1 MTMQTSHTPPAPAT
15 PQGLNRLS
23 EVDDGVS
30 LPEQLSAVFDGE
42 CSIRQAQALTVAYA
56 ESAELRQTWASYHC
70 IGHAL
75 RAEREA
81 PANPAFVAGVM
92 ARIAREEVRPAPA
105 QPLGQATAGGAGVI
119 APATADEAAND
130 AVFRWKLVAGLAS
143 LAAVV
148 AAAYWSLLGVNES
161 LRVERLA
168 QRINHATDESITG
181 RHLKNAAGTLDAH
194 ALADFQVVTENYHAN
209 RALLEVECKTSD
221 AIVKLKHLAREG
233 IGKTVDAGD
242 TVADLEHLTDFV
254 NCQRLAIVL
263 YFALQYRDNF

>member
-30 LPEQLSAVFDGE
+30 LPEQLSALFDGE
-42 CSIRQAQALTVAYA
+42 CSVLQTQALTVAYA

-130 AVFRWKLVAGLAS
+130 AVFRWKMVAGLAS
-143 LAAVV
+143 LVAVAAVAWQMV
-148 AAAYWSLLGVNES
+148 AAPSSAAGPQ
-161 LRVERLA
+161 LA
-168 QRINHATDESITG
+168 QAP
-181 RHLKNAAGTLDAH
+181 AAVQAPLQA
-194 ALADFQVVTENYHAN
+194 VVTPQGVMLRDPQLEE
-209 RALLEVECKTSD
+209 LLAAHRQFGGMS
-221 AIVKLKHLAREG
+221 
-233 IGKTVDAGD
+233 
-242 TVADLEHLTDFV
+242 
-254 NCQRLAIVL
+254 
-263 YFALQYRDNF
+263 ALQMPAGFLRNATYEAPQR

>member
-1 MTMQTSHTPPAPAT
+1 MQTSHTPPAPAT

-30 LPEQLSAVFDGE
+30 LPEQLSALFDGE
-42 CSIRQAQALTVAYA
+42 CSVLQTQALTVAYA

-92 ARIAREEVRPAPA
+92 ARIAHEGVRPAPA

-130 AVFRWKLVAGLAS
+130 AVFRWKMVAGLAS
-143 LAAVV
+143 LVAVAAVAWQMV
-148 AAAYWSLLGVNES
+148 AAPSSAAGPQ
-161 LRVERLA
+161 LA
-168 QRINHATDESITG
+168 QAP
-181 RHLKNAAGTLDAH
+181 AAVQAPLQA
-194 ALADFQVVTENYHAN
+194 VVTPQGVMLRDPQLEE
-209 RALLEVECKTSD
+209 LLAAHRQFGGMS
-221 AIVKLKHLAREG
+221 
-233 IGKTVDAGD
+233 
-242 TVADLEHLTDFV
+242 
-254 NCQRLAIVL
+254 
-263 YFALQYRDNF
+263 ALQMPAGFLRNATYEAPQR

>member
-1 MTMQTSHTPPAPAT
+1 MTMQTPHTPPAPAT
-15 PQGLNRLS
+15 PQGSNRLS

-30 LPEQLSAVFDGE
+30 LPEQLSALFDGE
-42 CSIRQAQALTVAYA
+42 CSVRQTQALTVAYA

-130 AVFRWKLVAGLAS
+130 AVFRWKMVAGLAS
-143 LAAVV
+143 LVAVAAVAWQMV
-148 AAAYWSLLGVNES
+148 AAPSSAAGPQ
-161 LRVERLA
+161 LA
-168 QRINHATDESITG
+168 QVP
-181 RHLKNAAGTLDAH
+181 AAGQAPLQA
-194 ALADFQVVTENYHAN
+194 VVTPQGVMLRDPQLEE
-209 RALLEVECKTSD
+209 LLAAHRQFGGMS
-221 AIVKLKHLAREG
+221 
-233 IGKTVDAGD
+233 
-242 TVADLEHLTDFV
+242 
-254 NCQRLAIVL
+254 
-263 YFALQYRDNF
+263 ALQMPAGFLRNATYEAPQR

>member
-30 LPEQLSAVFDGE
+30 LPEQLSALFDGE
-42 CSIRQAQALTVAYA
+42 CSVRQTQALTVAYA

-130 AVFRWKLVAGLAS
+130 AVFRWKMVAGLAS
-143 LAAVV
+143 LVAVAAVAWQMV
-148 AAAYWSLLGVNES
+148 AAPSSAAGPQ
-161 LRVERLA
+161 LA
-168 QRINHATDESITG
+168 QAP
-181 RHLKNAAGTLDAH
+181 AAVQAPLQA
-194 ALADFQVVTENYHAN
+194 VVTPQGVMLRDPQLEE
-209 RALLEVECKTSD
+209 LLAAHRQFGGMS
-221 AIVKLKHLAREG
+221 
-233 IGKTVDAGD
+233 
-242 TVADLEHLTDFV
+242 
-254 NCQRLAIVL
+254 
-263 YFALQYRDNF
+263 ALQMPAGFLRNATYEAPQR

>member
-30 LPEQLSAVFDGE
+30 LPEQLSALFDGE
-42 CSIRQAQALTVAYA
+42 CSVRQTQALTVAYA

-105 QPLGQATAGGAGVI
+105 QPLGQATAGGGGVT
-119 APATADEAAND
+119 APAMADEAAND
-130 AVFRWKLVAGLAS
+130 AVFRWKMVAGLAS
-143 LAAVV
+143 LVAVAAVAWQMV
-148 AAAYWSLLGVNES
+148 AAPSSAAGPQ
-161 LRVERLA
+161 LA
-168 QRINHATDESITG
+168 QAP
-181 RHLKNAAGTLDAH
+181 AAVQAPLQA
-194 ALADFQVVTENYHAN
+194 VVTPQGVMLRDPQLEE
-209 RALLEVECKTSD
+209 LLAAHRQFGGMS
-221 AIVKLKHLAREG
+221 
-233 IGKTVDAGD
+233 
-242 TVADLEHLTDFV
+242 
-254 NCQRLAIVL
+254 
-263 YFALQYRDNF
+263 ALQMPAGFLRNATYEAPQR